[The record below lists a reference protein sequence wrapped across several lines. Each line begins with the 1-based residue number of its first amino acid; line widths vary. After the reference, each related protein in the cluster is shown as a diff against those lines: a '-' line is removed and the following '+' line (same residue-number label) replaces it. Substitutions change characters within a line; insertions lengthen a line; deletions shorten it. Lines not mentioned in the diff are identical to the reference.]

1 MTQIVLNWGFLY
13 FPEDKSTYLP
23 AIMKLLIMVLLCV
36 AVFKLFRKISAK
48 EAEKAKA
55 LEQEMLE
62 KRVNI
67 QTKLDDTSI
76 TSKE

>member
-1 MTQIVLNWGFLY
+1 MTQFVLNWGFLY

-23 AIMKLLIMVLLCV
+23 AIMQLLIMVLICV
-36 AVFKLFRKISAK
+36 AVFRLFRKISAR

-55 LEQEMLE
+55 LEQEMLN
-62 KRVNI
+62 KRVNN
-67 QTKLDDTSI
+67 QAKLEDTSI